1 MIDPFIVSPGLAC
14 FLLVGGFILLVAL
27 RVPVAFALGLA
38 TIPVISIELRLTPFI
53 VLDRT
58 FQSYNSFILLA
69 VPFFLLAANLMNSGK
84 ITDKLIDLA
93 RVLTG
98 WMPGGLGHVNVAVS
112 MLFAGISGSST
123 ADAAGVGKILIPAME
138 REGYDKRFAIAI
150 TACSSVMGVIIP
162 PSILMVVWGG
172 VMNISVGALFL
183 AGAIPGLMIGF
194 ALMATVYGYAKV
206 YDYPTVGRPTFKVF
220 FDTFKG
226 SILALLTPIFVI
238 GSIVAGIVT
247 PTESAIIAAIYALC
261 LGMFVYRTVT
271 IKDLGFVLYDT
282 GKFASISLFAIGTA
296 SAFGWLLAFYNVPR
310 LIVDLMTAWEFGIF
324 GTSIMIASLFLFF
337 GLFIDAIPT
346 IIILGTVLL
355 PVAQAVGMHPV
366 VFAIIGIISLA
377 FGLVTPPYGLC
388 LLISAAIGGLNVT
401 QVLRDVVI
409 ILIPMLLILLLII
422 LIPDIALW
430 LPKTLMPATFQ

>member
-1 MIDPFIVSPGLAC
+1 MIVSTALAC
-14 FLLVGGFILLVAL
+14 ALLVGGFILLVAI
-27 RVPVAFALGLA
+27 RVPVAFALGIA
-38 TIPVISIELRLTPFI
+38 TIPVVMLDMRLTPFI
-53 VLDRT
+53 IMDRM

-84 ITDKLIDLA
+84 ITDRLIELA

-123 ADAAGVGKILIPAME
+123 ADAAGCGKILIPAMVK
-138 REGYDKRFAIAI
+138 EGYDKRFAIAI

-172 VMNISVGALFL
+172 VMSVSVGALFL
-183 AGAIPGLMIGF
+183 AGAIPGFMIAA

-206 YDYPTVGRPTFKVF
+206 YGYPTAGRPTFTEF
-220 FDTFKG
+220 LTAFKG
-226 SILALLTPIFVI
+226 AALAMLTPILVI
-238 GSIVAGIVT
+238 GGIVGGIVT
-247 PTESAIIAAIYALC
+247 PTESAIIAAAYALI
-261 LGMFVYRTVT
+261 LGMFVYRTVSVR
-271 IKDLGFVLYDT
+271 DLGGILYDT
-282 GKFASISLFAIGTA
+282 GRFASISLFAIGTA
-296 SAFGWLLAFYNVPR
+296 SAFGWMLAFYNVPR
-310 LIVDLMTAWEFGIF
+310 LIVSTMTSMEFGTF
-324 GTSIMIASLFLFF
+324 GTSLVIGALFLFF

-355 PVAQAVGMHPV
+355 PVALDAGIHPV
-366 VFAIIGIISLA
+366 VFAIIGIVSLA

-388 LLISAAIGGLNVT
+388 LLISASIGGMNVV

-422 LIPDIALW
+422 VFPELALW
-430 LPKTLMPATFQ
+430 LPKMLLPDTFK

>member
-1 MIDPFIVSPGLAC
+1 MIVSTGLAC
-14 FLLVGGFILLVAL
+14 SILVGGFILLVIL
-27 RVPVAFALGLA
+27 RVPVAFALGIA
-38 TIPVISIELRLTPFI
+38 TVPIVLMDLRLTPFI
-53 VLDRT
+53 ILDRM

-123 ADAAGVGKILIPAME
+123 ADAAGCGKILIPAMVK
-138 REGYDKRFAIAI
+138 EGYDTRFAIAL

-162 PSILMVVWGG
+162 PSILMIVWGG
-172 VMNISVGALFL
+172 VMQTSVGALFL
-183 AGAIPGLMIGF
+183 AGATPGLMIGL

-206 YDYPTVGRPTFKVF
+206 YGYPTIGAPTLCDIWKAFR
-220 FDTFKG
+220 G
-226 SILALLTPIFVI
+226 AALALLTPVLVV
-238 GSIVAGIVT
+238 GGIVGGIVT
-247 PTESAIIAAIYALC
+247 PTESAIIAAGYSLI
-261 LGMFVYRTVT
+261 LGMFVYRTISV
-271 IKDLGFVLYDT
+271 KDLGHIFYDT
-282 GKFASISLFAIGTA
+282 GRFASISLFAIGTA

-310 LIVDLMTAWEFGIF
+310 LIVDMMTALDFGPF
-324 GTSIMIASLFLFF
+324 GTALVIAGLFLFF

-355 PVAQAVGMHPV
+355 PVANAAGIDPV
-366 VFAIIGIISLA
+366 VFAIIGIISLS

-388 LLISAAIGGLNVT
+388 LLISASIGGMNVA
-401 QVLRDVVI
+401 QVMRDVAI
-409 ILIPMLLILLLII
+409 ILVPMLIILLLVI
-422 LIPDIALW
+422 LFPEIALW
-430 LPKTLMPATFQ
+430 LPKLLMPSTFH

>member
-1 MIDPFIVSPGLAC
+1 MIVSTALAC
-14 FLLVGGFILLVAL
+14 ALLVGGFILLVAI
-27 RVPVAFALGLA
+27 RVPVAFALGIA
-38 TIPVISIELRLTPFI
+38 TIPVVMLDMRLTPFI
-53 VLDRT
+53 IMDRM

-84 ITDKLIDLA
+84 ITDRLIELA

-123 ADAAGVGKILIPAME
+123 ADAAGCGKILIPAMAK
-138 REGYDKRFAIAI
+138 EGYDKRFAIAI

-172 VMNISVGALFL
+172 VMSVSVGALFL
-183 AGAIPGLMIGF
+183 AGAIPGFMIAA

-206 YDYPTVGRPTFKVF
+206 YGYPTAGRPTFAEFVSA
-220 FDTFKG
+220 FK
-226 SILALLTPIFVI
+226 SAALAMLTPILVI
-238 GSIVAGIVT
+238 GGIVGGIVT
-247 PTESAIIAAIYALC
+247 PTESAIIAAVYALI
-261 LGMFVYRTVT
+261 LGMFVYRTVSVR
-271 IKDLGFVLYDT
+271 DLGGILYDT
-282 GKFASISLFAIGTA
+282 GRFASISLFAIGTA
-296 SAFGWLLAFYNVPR
+296 SAFGWMLAFYNVPR
-310 LIVDLMTAWEFGIF
+310 LIVSTMTSMQFGTF
-324 GTSIMIASLFLFF
+324 GTSLVIGALFLFF

-355 PVAQAVGMHPV
+355 PVALDAGIHPV
-366 VFAIIGIISLA
+366 VFAIIGIVSLA

-388 LLISAAIGGLNVT
+388 LLISASIGGMNVV

-409 ILIPMLLILLLII
+409 ILVPMLLILLLII
-422 LIPDIALW
+422 CFPELALW
-430 LPKTLMPATFQ
+430 LPKMLLPDTFK

>member
-1 MIDPFIVSPGLAC
+1 MILSTGLATAI
-14 FLLVGGFILLVAL
+14 LVGGFLLLVL
-27 RVPVAFALGLA
+27 IRVPVAFALGIA
-38 TIPVISIELRLTPFI
+38 IIPIVTLDIRLTPFI
-53 VLDRT
+53 ILDRM

-123 ADAAGVGKILIPAME
+123 ADAAGCGKILIPAMV
-138 REGYDKRFAIAI
+138 REGYDARFAIAV

-172 VMNISVGALFL
+172 VMQVSVGGLFL

-194 ALMATVYGYAKV
+194 ALMATVYVYAKV
-206 YDYPTVGRPTFKVF
+206 YDYPIAGKPTLGG
-220 FDTFKG
+220 TWTAFKG
-226 SILALLTPIFVI
+226 AVLALLTPILVI
-238 GSIVAGIVT
+238 GGIVGGIVT
-247 PTESAIIAAIYALC
+247 PTESAIIAAAYALV
-261 LGMFVYRTVT
+261 LGVFVYRTVT
-271 IKDLGFVLYDT
+271 IRDLGHIFYDT
-282 GKFASISLFAIGTA
+282 GRFASISLFAIGTA
-296 SAFGWLLAFYNVPR
+296 SAFGWMLSFYNVPR
-310 LIVDLMTAWEFGIF
+310 LIVTFLTSLEFGSF
-324 GTSIMIASLFLFF
+324 GTAVIIAALFLFF

-355 PVAQAVGMHPV
+355 PAATAAEIHPL
-366 VFAIIGIISLA
+366 VFAIIGIVSLA

-388 LLISAAIGGLNVT
+388 LLISAAIGGLNVVK
-401 QVLRDVVI
+401 VLPDVII

-422 LIPDIALW
+422 LFPEIALI
-430 LPKTLMPATFQ
+430 LPRTLMPNSFG